1 MSLNNHWYKTAK
13 FVDRYIRKN
22 EKDIKAF
29 YELIEKS
36 INGTKSV
43 KVGLDNTMTFWI
55 DTYLA
60 MVQENDKDFI
70 KKSIER
76 ALTEISLSYD
86 NTYNQFINQIFNET
100 SVNYIQNIQ
109 TINQELIDI
118 QQEPDQEKKKE
129 LFKKYFENLN
139 SSRANLVARTIK
151 TFQYND
157 SYDKTLTKNKFAKQW
172 VSERDGNR
180 VRKAHREADGQIAQ
194 LGKFNVDGQ
203 ELKYPGDPRG
213 SAKNVIN
220 CRCYTKAVKI

>member
-13 FVDRYIRKN
+13 FVDRYTRKN
-22 EKDIKAF
+22 IKEIQKL

-36 INGTKSV
+36 INEAKSV
-43 KVGLDNTMTFWI
+43 KVGLDNTMTYWTE
-55 DTYLA
+55 TYLS
-60 MVQENDKDFI
+60 MVQDNDKEFI
-70 KKSIER
+70 KRSIER
-76 ALTEISLSYD
+76 ALIEIGLNYD

-118 QQEPDQEKKKE
+118 QQEADPEKKKE

-139 SSRANLVARTIK
+139 TSRANLVARTIK

-157 SYDKTLTKNKFAKQW
+157 SYDKTLTKNKFGKQW
-172 VSERDGNR
+172 VSERDSD
-180 VRKAHREADGQIAQ
+180 VRTAHKEADGQIAQ
-194 LGKFNVDGQ
+194 LGKFNVGGQ
-203 ELKYPGDPRG
+203 DLKYPADPRG